1 MKQEQLTYEGF
12 INGKFCFI
20 QSNGQKITFSKSNKD
35 LIEHFDL
42 KGLESS
48 IGKVFSARYFVES
61 TIISDIYILC
71 DLEEVKG

>member
-12 INGKFCFI
+12 ISGKFCFI
-20 QSNGQKITFSKSNKD
+20 KSNGQKITFSKSNRD
-35 LIEHFDL
+35 LIDDFDL
-42 KGLESS
+42 KGQKSS

-71 DLEEVKG
+71 DLEEIDK